1 MYGAGHCATVRR
13 SGKPRCGTKVQYRVS
28 DALLSLLAMSRAT
41 ALVVVAL
48 GVGLAACGML
58 AVKEQQAKLDANCR
72 IGGRVEAERADPAPL
87 VVVLARQRGE
97 SWQVADH
104 FVLERPGLW
113 GFAASPGSYGVVA
126 FHDLNRDLKL
136 QTNEPYLRAENE
148 RLIVC
153 KPGERRMDLA
163 LRIPADGRSR
173 FTETM
178 DISALQA
185 RTFSEQL
192 ELSLTQ
198 VTAVGEVA
206 SLSDARFDE
215 AIAEDG
221 LWRPFDFLFKGHPGI
236 YFLGAYDSTK
246 IPVLFVHGINGT
258 PQNFRTL
265 IDRLDRQRF
274 QPWVYYYPS
283 GAALPQ
289 VADHLTQTMRKVQVQ
304 YGFPSF
310 VVVAHSMG
318 GLVSRGFL
326 QRYGEGG
333 GAAAVPVFVSIS
345 TPWDGH
351 KAAEWGAKAPIAS
364 ARVFTDMSPGSE
376 YLRSLYGR
384 NPGVPHHLL
393 FSYRNAGVL
402 GGEASDGRVTVA
414 SQWRRAAQNGA
425 VRVEG
430 FNETHM
436 SVLDAA
442 AVSERVNEVLSRAV
456 R

>member
-1 MYGAGHCATVRR
+1 MSRVTPLATV
-13 SGKPRCGTKVQYRVS
+13 
-28 DALLSLLAMSRAT
+28 LLA
-41 ALVVVAL
+41 ALT
-48 GVGLAACGML
+48 ACGML

-72 IGGRVEAERADPAPL
+72 IGGRVDAERVDAAPL
-87 VVVLARQRGE
+87 IVVLARQRGE
-97 SWQVADH
+97 TWQVADH

-113 GFAASPGSYGVVA
+113 GFAASAGTYGVVA
-126 FHDLNRDLKL
+126 FQDLNRDLKL
-136 QTNEPYLRAENE
+136 QPDEPYLRVDQD
-148 RLIVC
+148 RLHTC
-153 KPGERRMDLA
+153 KAGERRMDLA

-173 FTETM
+173 FAETL

-185 RTFSEQL
+185 RTFTEQL
-192 ELSLTQ
+192 ELSLAQ
-198 VTAVGEVA
+198 VTAVGEIS
-206 SLSDARFDE
+206 SLSDPRF
-215 AIAEDG
+215 AQSIAEDG
-221 LWRPFDFLFKGHPGI
+221 LWRPFDFLFKGHPGV
-236 YFLGAYDSTK
+236 YFLDAYDRTK
-246 IPVLFVHGINGT
+246 VPVLFVHGINGS
-258 PQNFRTL
+258 PQNFKTL
-265 IDRLDRQRF
+265 IERLDRQRF

-283 GAALPQ
+283 GAALLP
-289 VADHLTQTMRKVQVQ
+289 
-304 YGFPSF
+304 
-310 VVVAHSMG
+310 VV
-318 GLVSRGFL
+318 
-326 QRYGEGG
+326 
-333 GAAAVPVFVSIS
+333 VSIS

-402 GGEASDGRVTVA
+402 GGEASDGTVTVA
-414 SQWRRAAQNGA
+414 SQLRPAAQNGA

-442 AVSERVNEVLSRAV
+442 AVSERVNEALSRAV